1 MVLGCMACGEKG
13 LFLLAIYL
21 QYRSDRELVSNR
33 SQ

>member
-1 MVLGCMACGEKG
+1 MVLGCMASGEKG